1 MLEDRPPGNEER
13 ISISIDLLTL
23 SRWIKNRNKKEEQ
36 LDDSDHSISNIK
48 CLASPS
54 EIDQRIDD
62 ILAAGNGSRNRDRK
76 EECCIGSCG
85 GSCGK

>member
-13 ISISIDLLTL
+13 ISITVDLLAV
-23 SRWIKNRNKKEEQ
+23 SRWFKNRNKEEQ
-36 LDDSDHSISNIK
+36 PDDSNNSISNIK

-62 ILAAGNGSRNRDRK
+62 ILAAGNGSRNRDRE
-76 EECCIGSCG
+76 EECCIGSRG